1 MADEKKLRQAKA
13 AFDTLC
19 DMLDEREWK
28 YDKDED
34 NFQIDTGASGEDL
47 PMPIRINVEPDR
59 DLITLLSHMT
69 FDVPEDKRVEMAIAV
84 SAINYRLVDGSFDYD
99 VVGGTL
105 VFRMTSSYRESLM
118 GKEMFAY
125 MLYVSC
131 RTVDDYND
139 KLMMLAKGKLTLKAL
154 VESFEED

>member
-1 MADEKKLRQAKA
+1 MADEKKLRQAKV

-34 NFQIDTGASGEDL
+34 NFQIESGACGEDL
-47 PMPIRINVEPDR
+47 PMPLRISVDPER

-69 FDVPEDKRVEMAIAV
+69 FDVPEDKRVEMALAV
-84 SAINYRLVDGSFDYD
+84 SAINYMLVDGNFDYD
-99 VVGGTL
+99 ILKGTL
-105 VFRMTSSYRESLM
+105 LFRMTSSYKESLV
-118 GKEMFAY
+118 GKELFAY

-131 RTVDDYND
+131 NTVDNYND
-139 KLMMLAKGKLTLKAL
+139 KLMLLAKGKLTLKAF
-154 VESFEED
+154 VESIGEE

>member
-1 MADEKKLRQAKA
+1 MADEKKLRQAKV

-34 NFQIDTGASGEDL
+34 NFRIESGASGEDL
-47 PMPIRINVEPDR
+47 PMPIRIDVDPER

-69 FDVPEDKRVEMAIAV
+69 FDIPEDKRVEMALAV
-84 SAINYRLVDGSFDYD
+84 SAINYMLVDGSFDYD
-99 VVGGTL
+99 VINGTL
-105 VFRMTSSYRESLM
+105 VFRMTSSYKESLV
-118 GKEMFAY
+118 GKELFAY

-131 RTVDDYND
+131 NTVDNYND
-139 KLMMLAKGKLTLKAL
+139 KLMLLAKGKLTLKAF
-154 VESFEED
+154 VDSIGEE